1 MGWESDV
8 WRRRD
13 DDRVGSGLRERRVEG
28 DTLRQKR
35 GGKRMSDGRE
45 KGDLDDQVN
54 HCSLS

>member
-13 DDRVGSGLRERRVEG
+13 DDRVGGGLRERRVEG

-35 GGKRMSDGRE
+35 GGKRMSDGRK

>member
-1 MGWESDV
+1 M

-28 DTLRQKR
+28 DALRQKR
-35 GGKRMSDGRE
+35 GGKRISDGRE

-54 HCSLS
+54 RCSLF

>member
-1 MGWESDV
+1 M

-13 DDRVGSGLRERRVEG
+13 DDRVGIGLRERRVEG
-28 DTLRQKR
+28 NALRQKR